1 MTRKD
6 IQAKRGRLEAMPCS
20 FHAWNLGG
28 SQPQEAPG
36 QE

>member
-1 MTRKD
+1 MTRN
-6 IQAKRGRLEAMPCS
+6 IQATKRGRLEAMPCS